1 MTSQKSPP
9 FRVWDEWRHFSQ
21 SFLVCFFLKVCLVWD
36 RFKMR
41 NYKSYRRSHCVGW
54 SEFHLQWC
62 TKYRYKLFKNNLYN
76 NICAIFLVECSKCYN
91 FKLQEFEIDIDHVHV
106 IVSLPLVMSPSQV
119 VMYLKDF
126 SSKCSVFTI
135 SRT

>member
-1 MTSQKSPP
+1 
-9 FRVWDEWRHFSQ
+9 
-21 SFLVCFFLKVCLVWD
+21 
-36 RFKMR
+36 MR

-62 TKYRYKLFKNNLYN
+62 TKYRYKLFKNNLYK
-76 NICAIFLVECSKCYN
+76 NICAIFLVECSMRYN

-119 VMYLKDF
+119 VMYLKGF
-126 SSKCSVFTI
+126 SSKCSVFAI